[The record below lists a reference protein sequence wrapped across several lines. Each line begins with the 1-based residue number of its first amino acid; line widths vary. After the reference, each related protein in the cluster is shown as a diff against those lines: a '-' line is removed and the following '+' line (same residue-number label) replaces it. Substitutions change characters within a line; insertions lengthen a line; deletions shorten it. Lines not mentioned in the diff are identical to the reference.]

1 MFLRLY
7 SLISKNGMDL
17 KKGHYVNGGKIKS
30 PWEQLMSQASPR
42 TPTRLWPRNMDS
54 YSQNIVNDGY
64 IDIDTD
70 MDMDGRWKIWI

>member
-1 MFLRLY
+1 MFLRH
-7 SLISKNGMDL
+7 SLISKNDMDL

-30 PWEQLMSQASPR
+30 PWEQFMSQASPR

-54 YSQNIVNDGY
+54 YSQNILNDGY

-70 MDMDGRWKIWI
+70 IDMDGRWKIWI